1 MAATIGAVLVVFMT
15 CDLLLSIYNTR
26 QTSLKE
32 IERWSVLLAETVRV
46 SMNTLMKEGKMDAR
60 FEMFD
65 AIRLEIPGL
74 ERVRVIRAQK
84 VNDIFQKAHEQRDI
98 PIEQEAIDGY
108 RKKVDE
114 LGAKLKVTKD
124 ALERQD
130 IKTEMADALEEI
142 GDAEKKILEL
152 RVVKSDVREM
162 PVSVLDHQVLST
174 GKTIFNA
181 EGDTLRV
188 WAPYTARKTCGEA
201 SGCHSGVSEGEV
213 LGAIHMQ
220 FSLAQINRDLIK
232 DAFLAAFG
240 KMILVLGIIGS
251 LIFMINMVVLKNIH
265 IIHAALKRFS
275 SGDLSGRVRVRGTDE
290 VQELAQGINIFID
303 RFGEMLNQVQQEKQ
317 SAKENEERLKVVID
331 NAGEGI
337 IIVDANGVVQSFNSS
352 AETIFGCTDIDAIGS
367 NITRYVPEL
376 LNGKVGEWEMM
387 AKRAGGEEFP
397 LEVSMR
403 EAHMENV
410 SQFVCILRDIT
421 ERKDAE
427 RQLNQLA
434 NYDSLTGLPNRNLF
448 RDRLTEALKRADR
461 QKNPVALLFLDVD
474 RFKIIND
481 TLGHDMGDR
490 LLQHVGSV
498 LTASLRKSDTVAITN
513 AEEKNESSHDST
525 VARLGGDEFTIIIEG
540 FGKDEF
546 LAKVAQKIINTFAN
560 PVHLGGHEL
569 YISVSIGIAVYPMD
583 GTSQENLIKEADS
596 AMYRAK
602 EMGRNTYQFYTKGL
616 NSTVNDKF
624 EMEKGLRHAIENNE
638 FALHYQPQVDIASG
652 ATVGAEALIRWY
664 RPGVG
669 LVMPD
674 DFIRILEETGLI
686 IQVGEWLLR
695 TACAQ
700 NRAWQKQGIQPLKI
714 SVNISA
720 RQLMQNDIVD
730 RILAI
735 LQETDLEPKF
745 LELELTES
753 MLMANSDSNIF
764 SLNEL
769 SKHGIMISIDDFGT
783 GYSSLSYLKRFS
795 IHSLKIDQSF
805 VQEIVNNPD
814 DAAIATAVVALGKSL
829 RLIVIAEGVENQ
841 EQLDMLRDM
850 GCHQAQGY
858 LLGRPMSAESFV
870 EHMNKFT

>member
-764 SLNEL
+764 SLSEL

-870 EHMNKFT
+870 EHVSKFT

>member
-108 RKKVDE
+108 RKKIDE
-114 LGAKLKVTKD
+114 LGAKLKFTKD
-124 ALERQD
+124 VLERQD
-130 IKTEMADALEEI
+130 IKAEITDALEEI
-142 GDAEKKILEL
+142 GNAENKILEL
-152 RVVKSDVREM
+152 RIVKSDVREM

-188 WAPYTARKTCGEA
+188 WAPYIARKTCGEA
-201 SGCHSGVSEGEV
+201 SGCHSGVSEGDV

-240 KMILVLGIIGS
+240 KMILVFGIIGS
-251 LIFMINMVVLKNIH
+251 LVFMINMVVLKNIH
-265 IIHAALKRFS
+265 TIHAALKRFS
-275 SGDLSGRVRVRGTDE
+275 SGDLSGRIKVSGKDE
-290 VQELAQGINIFID
+290 VQELAQGINVFIE
-303 RFGEMLNQVQQEKQ
+303 RFGEMLGQVQQEKQ

-331 NAGEGI
+331 SAGEGI
-337 IIVDANGVVQSFNSS
+337 VIVDVNGVVQSFNSS
-352 AETIFGCTDIDAIGS
+352 AETIFGCTDIDAIGN
-367 NITRYVPEL
+367 NITKYVPEL
-376 LNGKVGEWEMM
+376 LNGKIGEWEMK
-387 AKRAGGEEFP
+387 AKRTGGEEFP
-397 LEVSMR
+397 VEVSVR

-427 RQLNQLA
+427 RRLNQLA
-434 NYDSLTGLPNRNLF
+434 NYDSLTSLPNRNLF
-448 RDRLTEALKRADR
+448 RDRLTEALKRSDR
-461 QKNPVALLFLDVD
+461 KKIPMGLLFLDVD

-481 TLGHDMGDR
+481 TLGHDIGDK
-490 LLQHVGSV
+490 LLQHVASV
-498 LTASLRKSDTVAITN
+498 LTASLRKSDTVAIVDS
-513 AEEKNESSHDST
+513 EENNDST
-525 VARLGGDEFTIIIEG
+525 IARLGGDEFTIIIEG
-540 FGKDEF
+540 FGKEEF
-546 LAKVAQKIINTFAN
+546 LARVAQKIINTFAN
-560 PVHLGGHEL
+560 PVHMGGHEL
-569 YISVSIGIAVYPMD
+569 YISVSIGIAVYYLD
-583 GTSQENLIKEADS
+583 GTSQESLIKEADS

-602 EMGRNTYQFYTKGL
+602 EMGRNTYQFYTKGI

-638 FALHYQPQVDIASG
+638 FELHYQAKVDIASG
-652 ATVGAEALIRWY
+652 AIIGAEALIRWH

-674 DFIRILEETGLI
+674 DFIPTLEETGLI

-700 NRAWQKQGIQPLKI
+700 NRAWQQQGIQPLKI
-714 SVNISA
+714 AVNLSA

-730 RILAI
+730 RVLTILN
-735 LQETDLEPKF
+735 ETDLEAQF
-745 LELELTES
+745 IELEITES
-753 MLMANSDSNIF
+753 MLMENSASNIL

-769 SKHGIMISIDDFGT
+769 SKHGITIAIDDFGT

-805 VQEIVNNPD
+805 IHEIVSNPD
-814 DAAIATAVVALGKSL
+814 DAAIATAIVALGKSL
-829 RLIVIAEGVENQ
+829 RLTVIAEGVENQ
-841 EQLDMLRDM
+841 EQLNLLRDM

-858 LLGRPMSAESFV
+858 WLGRPMPAELFAEQVRKSD
-870 EHMNKFT
+870 

>member
-275 SGDLSGRVRVRGTDE
+275 SGDLSGRVRVRGKDE

-870 EHMNKFT
+870 EHVSKFT